1 MLDFLVVI
9 LYLVGIVAIGVW
21 VGKFSSTTSDFFF
34 GGRRFT
40 WWLVGMS
47 CVATLVGSYSFIQY
61 SEVGYSRG
69 MPCLGPYT
77 NEWFALPI
85 FLGAWLPIC
94 YYNRLESVPE
104 YFEKRFN
111 STVRKMVIIFLAI
124 YLIGYIGINL
134 LTIGVAMKG
143 IIVNDPELYKAL
155 GFGALKA
162 ADGAFLDWQI
172 IIPAII
178 VAVLSAAYLHS
189 GGQTSVIMTDVIQ
202 GFLLLFVGL
211 GVVALGIYRVG
222 GFDALIS
229 GMPHDHLYPFADFN
243 KPAGFHF
250 VGDFWNDAAVGTF
263 SFYVINQGI
272 LMRFLSARSVVDGR
286 KAMIFVAMFLM
297 PLAAI
302 AVGGAGWVGSALVS
316 QGLIPAEVDPKEIFI
331 TVSKVVAMPGVYGF
345 VVAAVV
351 AALMSTLD
359 TLITAVCAVV
369 VNDIVR
375 PMYPG
380 ESDEFYLKIAK
391 QSAVVATIIGICLI
405 PVYNSFSSIYQALSY
420 MTSFVIPPLIV
431 VVLFGVLTK
440 RFNTTCALGTL
451 ILGAGAIV
459 LSTFFPQMIVPVAH
473 GVVDP
478 EMKFA
483 YMRALFGLLA
493 SGAAATAFLIF
504 AGGEEEGK
512 TSGLTVHKLGDALH
526 KFKGGQPSFDRSG
539 ERFDVDVEVIPHDD
553 SSTGEE
559 TDLVH
564 LPKSAME
571 ALALSEGDLVYIT
584 DKRWWWGG
592 LRSIHG
598 KVGPQAESEVMQMP
612 EIMYKRGAFMD
623 GDQLRIEKVF

>member
-1 MLDFLVVI
+1 MLDFAVVI
-9 LYLVGIVAIGVW
+9 IYLVSIVAIGIW

-111 STVRKMVIIFLAI
+111 STVRKLVIIFLAI
-124 YLIGYIGINL
+124 YLTGYIGINL

-143 IIVNDPELYKAL
+143 IIVNDPALSSAL
-155 GFGALKA
+155 GFGALAKSE
-162 ADGAFLDWQI
+162 GAFLDWQI

-211 GVVALGIYRVG
+211 GVVGIGIYQVG
-222 GFDALIS
+222 GFQALFD
-229 GMPHDHLYPFADFN
+229 GMPDGNLFPFADFN
-243 KPAGFHF
+243 RPAGFHF

-272 LMRFLSARSVVDGR
+272 LMRFLSARSVHDGR
-286 KAMIFVAMFLM
+286 KAMIFVAMILM

-302 AVGGAGWVGSALVS
+302 SVGGAGWVGSALVS
-316 QGLIPAEVDPKEIFI
+316 QGIIPADVNAKEIFI
-331 TVSKVVAMPGVYGF
+331 TVSKVITMPGVYGF
-345 VVAAVV
+345 VIAAVV

-375 PMYPG
+375 PIYPG

-405 PVYNSFSSIYQALSY
+405 PVYDRFESIYQALSY
-420 MTSFVIPPLIV
+420 MTSMVIPPLIIV
-431 VVLFGVLTK
+431 VMFGMLSK
-440 RFNTTCALGTL
+440 RFNSACALATL
-451 ILGAGAIV
+451 TLGGGGILASI
-459 LSTFFPQMIVPVAH
+459 FFPVLIIPVAH
-473 GVVDP
+473 GVQDP
-478 EMKFA
+478 DMKFA
-483 YMRALFGLLA
+483 YMRALFGLLL
-493 SGAAATAFLIF
+493 SGAVAVVSLLAV
-504 AGGEEEGK
+504 GGEEEDK
-512 TSGLTVHKLGDALH
+512 TSGLTVHRLTDALH
-526 KFKGGQPSFDRSG
+526 RFKGGAPNFKNAG
-539 ERFDVDVEVIPHDD
+539 ESVVLDVSLGAFDD
-553 SSTGEE
+553 SE
-559 TDLVH
+559 LVS
-564 LPKSAME
+564 LPRSAMSD
-571 ALALSEGDLVYIT
+571 LALGEGDLLYISDT
-584 DKRWWWGG
+584 RWWWGG
-592 LRSIHG
+592 LRSVHA
-598 KVGPQAESEVMQMP
+598 KVGPEAEGDKIIMSELMF
-612 EIMYKRGAFMD
+612 KRGTFAT
-623 GDQLRIEKVF
+623 GDKLRVEKVF